1 MDYLGYTVYPNG
13 DIMGKNGKKMLK
25 PSKNGGGYLKVGIY
39 IDKKKID
46 MRVHRLVALCYIAN
60 PDNKPE
66 VDHILSKE
74 ITNNNVSN
82 LRWAT
87 KSEQAINRGM
97 RSDNT
102 TGVKGVKKNSNSW
115 QARLEING
123 KVMTKT
129 YQSFD
134 KAVAKRKEWELEHHI
149 IN

>member
-134 KAVAKRKEWELEHHI
+134 KAVEKRKEWELEHHV